1 MTKHMPFFISLS
13 ILPLAL
19 GACSSGASRSEA
31 SAAAPAAAQPVA
43 MAGRAT
49 FEGLSFTLPASW
61 KVETPSS
68 SMRLAQYRVSSGGE
82 SEDGE
87 CAVFHFPGTGGSV
100 RANLD
105 RWYGQFQ
112 QPGGGNTADLAKVE
126 KFEAGGFL
134 VTQVDVSGTY
144 TGSTGPMGG
153 GGEPMPG
160 YRMVAGVVETPQGP
174 WFLKCTGPEQVMA
187 SAVPE
192 VRALLET
199 VGP

>member
-1 MTKHMPFFISLS
+1 MMSIRHVMPVVMSAIA
-13 ILPLAL
+13 LAGCSA
-19 GACSSGASRSEA
+19 GASKSGAP
-31 SAAAPAAAQPVA
+31 APEEPAGRPVA

-49 FEGLSFTLPASW
+49 FDGLSFTVPAGW
-61 KVETPSS
+61 IQENPPS
-68 SMRLAQYRVSSGGE
+68 SMRLAQYRIASGGAT
-82 SEDGE
+82 EDGE
-87 CAVFHFPGTGGSV
+87 CAVFHFPGTGGTV

-112 QPGGGNTADLAKVE
+112 QPDGGTTAERAKVE

-144 TGSTGPMGG
+144 TGSMGPMGG
-153 GGEPMPG
+153 GGEPRTG
-160 YRMVAGVVETPQGP
+160 YRMVAGVVETEKGP
-174 WFLKCTGPEQVMA
+174 WFLKCTGPEAVIG
-187 SAVPE
+187 SALPE

>member
-1 MTKHMPFFISLS
+1 MTMRIRFLISL
-13 ILPLAL
+13 ILLPLAL
-19 GACSSGASRSEA
+19 GACSSGPSQSEA

-43 MAGRAT
+43 MAGKAT
-49 FEGLSFTLPASW
+49 FDGLSFTVPSRW
-61 KVETPSS
+61 TEQTPSS
-68 SMRLAQYRVSSGGE
+68 RMRLAQYGIPSGEGQD
-82 SEDGE
+82 DGE
-87 CAVFHFPGTGGSV
+87 CAVFHFPGTGGTV

-112 QPGGGNTADLAKVE
+112 QPDGGNTADLAKVE

-144 TGSTGPMGG
+144 TGSMGPMDG
-153 GGEPMPG
+153 GGEPMPD
-160 YRMVAGVVETPQGP
+160 YRMLAGVVETPQGP
-174 WFLKCTGPEQVMA
+174 WFLKCTGPEEVMEP
-187 SAVPE
+187 AVGE